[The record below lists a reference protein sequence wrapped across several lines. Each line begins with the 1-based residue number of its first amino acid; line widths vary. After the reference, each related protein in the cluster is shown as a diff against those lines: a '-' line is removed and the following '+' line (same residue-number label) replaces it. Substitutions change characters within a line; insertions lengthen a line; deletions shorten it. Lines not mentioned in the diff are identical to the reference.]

1 MSDFKCLL
9 LISVAPPHITPPNW
23 IYDTGS
29 TYIFQSIRWH
39 ISKNT
44 LFIYPAL
51 NVTFFLAFQ
60 ENLGSTVS
68 SRLDNGPLA
77 WFRAL
82 VVTDLLLVLFFGRE
96 DGLWKCTIVKNRVSY
111 ISTKRRVK
119 SLNESTDSIYHF
131 CWIVN
136 ITSLKFHQQLNS
148 RLHNLFEGNKTS
160 LQREVML
167 LEKGVLLLQ
176 ENLYMYCAFYL
187 PKANLFCSRWRVS
200 PY

>member
-1 MSDFKCLL
+1 MIRAVRISSNQFGGTSPKTHFSFTLHLMS
-9 LISVAPPHITPPNW
+9 
-23 IYDTGS
+23 
-29 TYIFQSIRWH
+29 
-39 ISKNT
+39 
-44 LFIYPAL
+44 LFSFIPRKSWR
-51 NVTFFLAFQ
+51 
-60 ENLGSTVS
+60 STVS

-82 VVTDLLLVLFFGRE
+82 VLTDLLLVLFFGRE
-96 DGLWKCTIVKNRVSY
+96 DALWKCTIVKNGVSY

-136 ITSLKFHQQLNS
+136 ITSLKFYQQLNS